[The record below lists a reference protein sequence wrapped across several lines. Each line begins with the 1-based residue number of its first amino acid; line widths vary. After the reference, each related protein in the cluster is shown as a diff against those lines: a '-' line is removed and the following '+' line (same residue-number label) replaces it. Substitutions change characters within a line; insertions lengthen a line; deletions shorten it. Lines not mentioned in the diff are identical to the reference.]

1 MIRVIF
7 FLIGIILILLAS
19 YLWKKG
25 DPKVPFWEVLT
36 DIVFDI
42 MSIQLFN
49 LFSSRTWAVL
59 LWLIGFAILIVVVT
73 AKINSVN

>member
-1 MIRVIF
+1 MIRIIF
-7 FLIGIILILLAS
+7 FLLGIILILLAS

-36 DIVFDI
+36 DFLFDI

-59 LWLIGFAILIVVVT
+59 LWLIGFAILIVVVI
-73 AKINSVN
+73 AQINS